1 MTGTNAFAKASL
13 MAKISQI
20 LSILSF
26 IISSSMLG
34 GSVYA
39 YKYFSS
45 EQFKTRV
52 MNEVM
57 QRVTEIL
64 PTQIDKKLPT
74 STGVSLPKKLT
85 FIED

>member
-1 MTGTNAFAKASL
+1 MTGTNALAKASL

-26 IISSSMLG
+26 IISTSMLG
-34 GSVYA
+34 GGVYA

-45 EQFKTRV
+45 ESFKIRV

-57 QRVTEIL
+57 ERVTEIL

-74 STGVSLPKKLT
+74 STGKSLPL
-85 FIED
+85 

>member
-1 MTGTNAFAKASL
+1 MVTGTNALAKASL

-26 IISSSMLG
+26 IISTSMLG
-34 GSVYA
+34 GGVYA

-57 QRVTEIL
+57 ERVAEIL
-64 PTQIDKKLPT
+64 PTQIEKKLPNT
-74 STGVSLPKKLT
+74 TGISIINK
-85 FIED
+85 

>member
-1 MTGTNAFAKASL
+1 MVTGTNALAKASL

-26 IISSSMLG
+26 IISTSMLG

-57 QRVTEIL
+57 ERVTELL

-74 STGVSLPKKLT
+74 STGKSLPL
-85 FIED
+85 

>member
-1 MTGTNAFAKASL
+1 MVTGTNALAKASL
-13 MAKISQI
+13 MLLTRITQVA
-20 LSILSF
+20 SILSLLL
-26 IISSSMLG
+26 STSMLG
-34 GSVYA
+34 GGYFA

-57 QRVTEIL
+57 ERVTEIL

-74 STGVSLPKKLT
+74 STGKSLPL
-85 FIED
+85 